1 MLFCVH
7 IFVEDPLDFTLFDFS
22 DSIFHFRD
30 NQRLIFFVI
39 EEAMRLVLVHFENG
53 CPWDLRRSMDVA
65 TDSLYLDVGVRKL
78 ERDIFWPSVL
88 FVEDTAGLPKGERGV
103 QIF

>member
-1 MLFCVH
+1 M
-7 IFVEDPLDFTLFDFS
+7 FVEDPLDFTLFDFS

-65 TDSLYLDVGVRKL
+65 TNGLHFDVRIRKL
-78 ERDIFWPSVL
+78 KRDVFWPSVL
-88 FVEDTAGLPKGERGV
+88 FVEDTTGLLEGERGM